1 MNREIANR
9 KTMMNTRWEL
19 LVYLFIIITVLS
31 VYWQLRSHE
40 FINLDDVIYIE
51 NHYVKKG
58 LSLDGIRWAFSF
70 QFKES
75 TYWHPL
81 TWLSLMLDY
90 HLYGSDSGMHH
101 FSSLFIHVL
110 NSLLLFFLFN
120 RMTGELWKCSF
131 IAVIFAL
138 HPLNVESVAWATQR
152 PNILSTM
159 FWMLTMIAY
168 INYIKHA
175 DLLRYLLTLL
185 VFILGLMAK
194 PSIVTLPFVLLL
206 LDFWPLKRIQYPS
219 NLKIKIVNA
228 KNANKRMI
236 TYLRQQV
243 SSVNYMIH
251 SNIRLILEKVP
262 FLILSGISVFITI
275 SGKGWVVSSEMIPMK
290 LRIANALVS
299 YMSYLGK
306 MIWPFNLTVYY
317 PYPKYIHVWQ
327 SAGAAFLLICLTF
340 LIILTIHSKPY
351 LTTGWLWFLGTLFP
365 VIGLVQMGLHPA
377 MADRY
382 AYVSFIGL
390 FIILAWGVP
399 ELLQGWRNSKKGLVI
414 FSIALLPVLMMITW
428 NQVQYWKNSITLF
441 KHTLDVNNKNHV
453 IHNNLGMV
461 LFEKGNIKDA
471 IRHYSEA
478 LLIKPD
484 YALAHNNLGY
494 ALSIQGDIIRAIDH
508 YYMALSFKP
517 DYAHAHNNLGNALN
531 GQGKKAEA
539 MKHYSLALKLEPDF
553 VEVYNN
559 LGVLLY
565 SIGKIDDAIVHFKKA
580 LRIKPDYADARDNL
594 TAVLKNHK
602 KGNDI
607 F

>member
-9 KTMMNTRWEL
+9 KTMMNTRWKI
-19 LVYLFIIITVLS
+19 LVCLFIIIAVLA
-31 VYWQLRSHE
+31 VYSQLRNHE
-40 FINLDDVIYIE
+40 FINLDDPIYME

-58 LSLDGIRWAFSF
+58 LSLDGARWAFSF

-81 TWLSLMLDY
+81 TWLSFMLDY
-90 HLYGSDSGMHH
+90 LVYGSDAGMHH
-101 FSSLFIHVL
+101 FSSLVIHVL
-110 NSLLLFFLFN
+110 NSLLLFYLFN
-120 RMTGELWKCSF
+120 RMTGELWKCAF
-131 IAVIFAL
+131 IAGIFAI

-168 INYIKHA
+168 INYIKHT
-175 DLLRYLLTLL
+175 DLLRYLLTLF
-185 VFILGLMAK
+185 VFVLGLMAK

-206 LDFWPLKRIQYPS
+206 LDYWPLKRIEYPS
-219 NLKIKIVNA
+219 NLKIKIVDG
-228 KNANKRMI
+228 KNTDKSI
-236 TYLRQQV
+236 LTYLRQQV
-243 SSVNYMIH
+243 SYAKYMIQ
-251 SNIRLILEKVP
+251 SNIRLVLEKIP
-262 FLILSGISVFITI
+262 FFILSGISVFITI
-275 SGKGWVVSSEMIPMK
+275 SGKGWVVSSEIIPMK

-299 YMSYLGK
+299 YISYLGK

-317 PYPKYIHVWQ
+317 PYPKYIPVWQ
-327 SAGAAFLLICLTF
+327 SVGAAFILVCLTS
-340 LIILTIHSKPY
+340 LILFAIHSKPY

-365 VIGLVQMGLHPA
+365 VVGLVQMGLHPA

-399 ELLQGWRNSKKGLVI
+399 ELLQRWRNNQKGLTI
-414 FSIALLPVLMMITW
+414 LLIALTPVLMMITW
-428 NQVQYWKNSITLF
+428 NQVRYWKDSITLY
-441 KHTLDVNNKNHV
+441 KHTLEVNNKNHV
-453 IHNNLGMV
+453 IHSNLGIA
-461 LFEKGNIKDA
+461 LFEKGHVNDA

-494 ALSIQGDIIRAIDH
+494 ALSIQGNIDRAIHH
-508 YYMALSFKP
+508 YHMAIRYKP
-517 DYAHAHNNLGNALN
+517 GYAHAHNNLGNALA

-539 MKHYSLALKLEPDF
+539 MKHYALALKLKPDF
-553 VEVYNN
+553 AEAYNN

-580 LRIKPDYADARDNL
+580 LRIKPDYADARNNL
-594 TAVLKNHK
+594 TAILKKHK
-602 KGNDI
+602 KRQ
-607 F
+607 